1 MNKFKQVWT
10 RYVAV
15 LVCKNELG
23 RSVYWEF
30 WVVFLVF
37 ESQVSGLN
45 LVKYGMSCQSCKT
58 WRLPFQYEVREATVG
73 LKVVYSGPE
82 RGGCAATWRRL
93 RGDCTRQSQAARR
106 CLPAGSS
113 SVSVYVQVVSA
124 LRQRAALC
132 WEQASTSMLLR
143 TFPPSPKG
151 SCRVSTR
158 WVRWN

>member
-1 MNKFKQVWT
+1 MWQCLFAT
-10 RYVAV
+10 IR
-15 LVCKNELG
+15 LG
-23 RSVYWEF
+23 RSVYREF
-30 WVVFLVF
+30 WVVFLGF

-82 RGGCAATWRRL
+82 RGGCVA
-93 RGDCTRQSQAARR
+93 AARR
-106 CLPAGSS
+106 LYPAKPSGTQEPAGSS

-158 WVRWN
+158 WVRWI